1 MLSFS
6 VNSKKLE
13 VIQEV
18 IASYDEPAGYYM
30 TLSGNVIDIEVP
42 SENCSS
48 VVDNDIV
55 SFYRDESP
63 SIQYYEEKFIKAHEY
78 GNTDVK
84 IKVSGFTDVSL
95 DVVKAKINV
104 IGSEQYLFLTFNKEH
119 QANEADK
126 DIKRVIFNDSEISE
140 LCTGDIFIKDG
151 YFKYR
156 KMAGGTSENISVRC
170 VLYWNTDTEGEVKSC
185 NSFVPCTLDGSD
197 MKKTLA
203 LLLKDKNGV
212 VDQKVMTLYRNYSH
226 YRCWVK
232 DQRFFYYTQTDDNF
246 WTLKLKPTA
255 EVRLRKG
262 DPVINFGITTDFS
275 PYLLLED
282 GVMQFLAKDSK
293 NRVNKVV
300 DYEKQ
305 QFVPVISGSSLYD
318 VEKIRFFIHLRTRD
332 TDWNVVEGGG
342 WSSLREPDNVLL
354 NNIFTE
360 EDIYYQRKCVSETFL
375 RLSFYDSVN
384 RGSQKLL
391 YTAKLYLDENRL
403 WSEYVRQKINDF
415 KYLPFC
421 FTCTNKYDY
430 NEKTEGFYL
439 HLFPSNIEKLT
450 EEGQRPTIYMRTEL
464 CSAKYGKTIPLTL
477 PVYPNTSVSGS
488 TYGKSSYYDGKTY
501 MDTSNGKTDMAALN
515 NDMYIKVYLDHD
527 EKNKRYVW
535 TIGKADNPDDTDFE
549 INLYEPKMF

>member
-6 VNSKKLE
+6 INSKKLE

-18 IASYDEPAGYYM
+18 IASYNEPAGYYI

-42 SENCSS
+42 SENCTS

-78 GNTDVK
+78 GDNDVK
-84 IKVSGFTDVSL
+84 IKLSGFTDVSL
-95 DVVKAKINV
+95 DVVKAQINV
-104 IGSEQYLFLTFNKEH
+104 IGDEQYLFLTFNKEH

-126 DIKRVIFNDSEISE
+126 EIKRVIFDDSEISE
-140 LCTGDIFIKDG
+140 LCTGDIFVKDG

-156 KMAGGTSENISVRC
+156 KMAGGSSENISVRC
-170 VLYWNTDTEGEVKSC
+170 VLYWNTDTEGQIE
-185 NSFVPCTLDGSD
+185 SFDCLVPCTMDGSD

-212 VDQKVMTLYRNYSH
+212 INQKVMTLYRNYSH

-255 EVRLRKG
+255 EARLRKG
-262 DPVINFGITTDFS
+262 DPVINFGITEDFS

-293 NRVNKVV
+293 NRVNKVI

-305 QFVPVISGSSLYD
+305 QFVPVVSGNTLYD
-318 VEKIRFFIHLRTRD
+318 IEKITFLIHLRTRD
-332 TDWNVVEGGG
+332 DDWNVIETGG
-342 WSSLREPDNVLL
+342 WASLNDVADNVLM
-354 NNIFTE
+354 NNDFTE

-375 RLSFYDSVN
+375 RLSFYDSPK
-384 RGSQKLL
+384 RGLQKLL

-403 WSEYVRQKINDF
+403 WSEYVKQKDESNI
-415 KYLPFC
+415 YLPFC

-430 NEKTEGFYL
+430 NDKTEGFYL
-439 HLFPSNIEKLT
+439 HLFPSNVEKLV
-450 EEGQRPTIYMRTEL
+450 EEGERPTIYMRAEL

-477 PVYPNTSVSGS
+477 PVYPNTNVPIESF
-488 TYGKSSYYDGKTY
+488 TGKTY
-501 MDTSNGKTDMAALN
+501 MDTVNGKTDMAALN
-515 NDMYIKVYLDHD
+515 NDMYVKVYLSHD
-527 EKNKRYVW
+527 EEHKRYVW
-535 TIGKADNPDDTDFE
+535 TIGNADNLDDTDLE
-549 INLYEPKMF
+549 IHLYEPKMF